1 MLNNLKS
8 PTVLIKAK
16 ESYAVW
22 FKILADFPKIYR
34 YSLGDKIEESFL
46 LLLENIFSTSYL
58 SGIEKQNKLT
68 IAIIKLDNVKFFL
81 QLAWENKCIATNKY
95 ITISKQLDEVGKMLG
110 GWRKGLENKTPSKQ

>member
-1 MLNNLKS
+1 MLNNFRS

-46 LLLENIFSTSYL
+46 SLLENIFSTSYL

-81 QLAWENKCIATNKY
+81 QLAWENKCIATNAY

-110 GWRKGLENKTPSKQ
+110 GWRKGLENKTPSK